1 MVELQNTGQLD
12 LVLASHKLSQCRAQ
26 LINLY
31 GKNPVILLQTLSML
45 LQTVSFIVIVKF
57 LSSFLCFRCW
67 FGGNYWYGHC
77 WPLRP
82 YLTSHDYLFTY
93 IIINLHIFQEHKLLT
108 EEFQQQC
115 MSPMS
120 GPMTPLSGPMTPLS
134 APMTPHSAPMTPHSA
149 PMTPDMNPVR
159 SGGLPAISNT
169 LTNLDS
175 WGQSA
180 NIICQYLGNTK
191 WVAGVPC
198 GLLG

>member
-1 MVELQNTGQLD
+1 MAFT
-12 LVLASHKLSQCRAQ
+12 
-26 LINLY
+26 
-31 GKNPVILLQTLSML
+31 T
-45 LQTVSFIVIVKF
+45 
-57 LSSFLCFRCW
+57 
-67 FGGNYWYGHC
+67 
-77 WPLRP
+77 
-82 YLTSHDYLFTY
+82 YLTSHLTSHDTF
-93 IIINLHIFQEHKLLT
+93 ISKLHIFQEHKLLT

-120 GPMTPLSGPMTPLS
+120 GPMTPLSGPMTP
-134 APMTPHSAPMTPHSA
+134 HSAPMTPISA

-191 WVAGVPC
+191 
-198 GLLG
+198 